1 MKKNALSLFLLIF
14 LLSLSVPAFAINDRL
29 IADSNSYQMDTFVFY
44 YSRNQPYFYFRK
56 YPETELNFEYIHFQ
70 KIIEYFDADY
80 SGDYDLSIDNDQ
92 NDEFRTQLL
101 LQSGPVTV
109 RLTSTQGEFLNIKYT
124 FSVGGDYKII
134 LRIKLNDT
142 LFMSSF
148 KIDRWEDEKPS
159 QGGNRFYCTV
169 FEIDGELTQAQ
180 FDTDFEW
187 SETYPL

>member
-1 MKKNALSLFLLIF
+1 MKKNALSLFFLIF

-29 IADSNSYQMDTFVFY
+29 VADSNSYQMDTFVFY
-44 YSRNQPYFYFRK
+44 YSRNQPYFYLD
-56 YPETELNFEYIHFQ
+56 PHIETELNLTFLHFQ

-80 SGDYDLSIDNDQ
+80 SGDYDLSIKNDQ
-92 NDEFRTQLL
+92 NDEFRNQLL

-109 RLTSTQGEFLNIKYT
+109 RLTSTQGEFVSIKYT
-124 FSVGGDYKII
+124 FTVGGDYKIV

-148 KIDRWEDEKPS
+148 KVDRWADEKPS
-159 QGGNRFYCTV
+159 QGGNLFYCIV

-180 FDTDFEW
+180 FNTDFEW
-187 SETYPL
+187 SEIYPL